1 MALKLYAHPFSS
13 YSQKVLIALYECST
27 PFEFRFLSHDNPE
40 VMTEFAALWP
50 IKRFPVLVD
59 GNRTVTEAS
68 IIIEYLGLYHPG
80 PVPLLPADARAALEV
95 RRMDRFFDNYIS
107 TPQQKI
113 IYDSLRAEPERDP
126 RAVAEA
132 RDMLDT
138 AYGWLDKVMAEREW
152 AAGDAFSLADCGAA
166 PFLFYADWT
175 HRIGPAFP
183 HVLAYRKRLLAR
195 PSFARAV
202 DEARPYR
209 SLFPLGAP
217 DRD

>member
-1 MALKLYAHPFSS
+1 MPLKLYAHPFSS
-13 YSQKVLIALYECST
+13 YCQKALTALYENAT
-27 PFEFRFLSHDNPE
+27 PFELRLLAHDDPE
-40 VMTEFAALWP
+40 VMAEFAALWP

-59 GNRTVTEAS
+59 GSRTVMEAS
-68 IIIEYLGLYHPG
+68 VIIEYLGLYHPG
-80 PVPLLPADARAALEV
+80 PVSLLPADARAALEV
-95 RRMDRFFDNYIS
+95 RSMDRFFDNYIS

-113 IYDSLRAEPERDP
+113 VYDSMRPEAERDP
-126 RAVAEA
+126 HAVADA
-132 RDMLDT
+132 RAMLDT

-175 HRIGPAFP
+175 HAIGPAFP
-183 HVLAYRKRLLAR
+183 HVRAYRKRLLAR

-209 SLFPLGAP
+209 AYFPLGAP